1 MYNAEFLEFLRRFR
15 VIYTPF
21 LHLCFVLLWP
31 VSLIHRFLRY
41 GKRSKRV
48 LLVAQNEVAADH
60 MRYINHL
67 LSDYVDISQCVTT
80 DWVPPRGVDKE
91 DICKLIDAPFINV
104 LLALLQ
110 HWDLIIFTNH
120 PFGVGI
126 WFSPMIK
133 KLYVN
138 HGIHIGKINN
148 DRGEDGVYGRSRVNR
163 PFGRPYYS
171 RMFAGSEYEKR
182 QAAIATREL
191 EGLIRVTGYLRA
203 DRFVAG
209 ERALRLEA
217 RKTFGYLE
225 TSKVV
230 HIISTWGA
238 QSLYDTCGEEIL
250 DQLRNL
256 RNRYD
261 FIFSLHPRYDEFNQ
275 RGGITRREILR
286 KWELLGVRVN
296 RDLNWDACV
305 AASDIAISDHS
316 SLCLYHVLVN
326 HPVALVDIPRC
337 EYVPDSLFA
346 MMKARLPVFSNGQD
360 LEAMLLRLSEIDLSN
375 DFAFIKNRM
384 LDFQGAA
391 EIRYQWEIEDMLGL
405 QVC

>member
-1 MYNAEFLEFLRRFR
+1 M
-15 VIYTPF
+15 
-21 LHLCFVLLWP
+21 
-31 VSLIHRFLRY
+31 
-41 GKRSKRV
+41 
-48 LLVAQNEVAADH
+48 VAQNAVAADH

-67 LSDYVDISQCVTT
+67 LTDYVDISQFVTT

-91 DICKLIDAPFINV
+91 EICKLIDAPFINV
-104 LLALLQ
+104 LVALLQ
-110 HWDLIIFTNH
+110 HWDLIVFTNH

-171 RMFAGSEYEKR
+171 RMFAGSEYEKQ
-182 QAAIATREL
+182 QAVIATPEL

-209 ERALRLEA
+209 EQALRHEA
-217 RKTFGYLE
+217 RQFFGYLE
-225 TSKVV
+225 TSRVV

-238 QSLYDTCGEEIL
+238 QSLYETCGESIL
-250 DQLRNL
+250 SQLRNL
-256 RNRYD
+256 RKHYEL
-261 FIFSLHPRYDEFNQ
+261 IFSLHPRYDEFNL
-275 RGGITRREILR
+275 RGGASRREILQQ
-286 KWELLGVRVN
+286 WELSGVRVN
-296 RDLNWDACV
+296 WDLNWEACV

-391 EIRYQWEIEDMLGL
+391 EKRYQQEIEDMLGF
-405 QVC
+405 QAC

>member
-1 MYNAEFLEFLRRFR
+1 M
-15 VIYTPF
+15 IYTPF

-31 VSLIHRFLRY
+31 VPLIHRLLRRD
-41 GKRSKRV
+41 KRKKRV
-48 LLVAQNEVAADH
+48 LLVAQNAVAADH
-60 MRYINHL
+60 MRYIYHL
-67 LSDYVDISQCVTT
+67 LSDYIGISQFVTT

-91 DICKLIDAPFINV
+91 EICKLIDAPFINV
-104 LLALLQ
+104 LVALLQ
-110 HWDLIIFTNH
+110 HWDLIVFTNH

-126 WFSPMIK
+126 WFSPLIK

-148 DRGEDGVYGRSRVNR
+148 DRGEDGVYGRSRVIR

-171 RMFAGSEYEKR
+171 RMFAGSEYER
-182 QAAIATREL
+182 QQAVIATPEL
-191 EGLIRVTGYLRA
+191 QSLIRVTGYLRA
-203 DRFVAG
+203 DKFVAG
-209 ERALRLEA
+209 ERALRLKA

-225 TSKVV
+225 TSRVV

-238 QSLYDTCGEEIL
+238 ESLYGTCGEAIL

-256 RNRYD
+256 RQRYE

-275 RGGITRREILR
+275 GGGISRREILR
-286 KWELLGVRVN
+286 EWELSGVRIN
-296 RDLNWDACV
+296 WDLNWESCV

-326 HPVALVDIPRC
+326 HPVALVDIPSC

-346 MMKARLPVFSNGQD
+346 VMKSRLPVYSSGQD
-360 LEAMLLRLSEIDLSN
+360 LGAVLLRLSENDLNN
-375 DFAFIKNRM
+375 DLAFIKNRM
-384 LDFQGAA
+384 LSFQGEA
-391 EIRYQWEIEDMLGL
+391 EKRYKQEIPDMLGL
-405 QVC
+405 QVR